1 METLKKYGIDLTNSK
16 LLSTALTHTSY
27 ANEHNTISYE
37 RLEFLGDAVLELI
50 ASDYI
55 YHKDKHSEGEMSR
68 KRSLYVCENAL
79 YEYSKEIDLKN
90 YIKVGNGIKEPN
102 KTVIADVFEALIGC
116 IYLEQGL
123 DKVRD
128 LFNKLIVPYIEKD
141 VDFLNDY
148 KSNLQEL
155 VQTERKSVE
164 YVLIK
169 EGGPAHK
176 KFFEVEVRIDGITY
190 GKGKGR
196 SKKEAEQSAAKEAIK
211 KQA

>member
-1 METLKKYGIDLTNSK
+1 METLKKYGIDFTNSK
-16 LLSTALTHTSY
+16 
-27 ANEHNTISYE
+27 
-37 RLEFLGDAVLELI
+37 
-50 ASDYI
+50 
-55 YHKDKHSEGEMSR
+55 
-68 KRSLYVCENAL
+68 
-79 YEYSKEIDLKN
+79 YSKEIDLKN

-102 KTVIADVFEALIGC
+102 KTVIADVFEVLIGC

-211 KQA
+211 RQA

>member
-79 YEYSKEIDLKN
+79 YEYSKEINLKN

>member
-1 METLKKYGIDLTNSK
+1 METLKKYGIDFTNSK